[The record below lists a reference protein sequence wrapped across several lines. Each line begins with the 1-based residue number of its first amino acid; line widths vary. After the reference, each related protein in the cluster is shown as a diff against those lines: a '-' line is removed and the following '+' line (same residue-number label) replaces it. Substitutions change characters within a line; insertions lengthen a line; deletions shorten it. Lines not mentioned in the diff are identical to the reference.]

1 MLILA
6 RGTSPA
12 ISRSVHELP
21 MHGRYDQWIA
31 NFRRV
36 FKDSTEKAHR
46 FQIFTANVKF
56 IEAFNRAGH
65 SYNLSINAFAYLTN
79 EEFIV
84 THNGFRTPQ
93 ERSSSKS
100 NSFMYEN
107 ITDIPPS
114 VDWRES
120 GDVTPIKDQGQ
131 CGKQH

>member
-1 MLILA
+1 
-6 RGTSPA
+6 
-12 ISRSVHELP
+12 

>member
-6 RGTSPA
+6 RGTSQA
-12 ISRSVHELP
+12 ISRSLHELT
-21 MHGRYDQWIA
+21 MH
-31 NFRRV
+31 
-36 FKDSTEKAHR
+36 KDSTEKAHR

-65 SYNLSINAFAYLTN
+65 SYNLSINAFSDLTN

-93 ERSSSKS
+93 KSSSSKS
-100 NSFMYEN
+100 NSFMSEN

-114 VDWRES
+114 MDWRER
-120 GDVTPIKDQGQ
+120 
-131 CGKQH
+131 